1 MSLCSDVRPYVFGPL
16 GIGRD
21 DSRPRGDESCGTD
34 HLRPWSAD
42 GFPDAPDVLGMA
54 SPVPL
59 AAATVPAPEPE
70 PAPAPPDTA
79 AIAAAAWDAG
89 LEEGYQEGLRRA
101 AAEQAA
107 ATERL
112 AALADTAVTDAHQF
126 ARALEQQLVELA
138 LAVAAK
144 VIAREVASDPTL
156 VVGVV
161 RDTLAELQDA
171 TVARLRVH
179 PDDHAVV
186 APHWERLRQ
195 QRGAEQGQLV
205 ADERVQRG
213 GCVVETAVGRVDAQL
228 DTRLAQVAETFAA
241 VREGTL

>member
-16 GIGRD
+16 LLEELGG
-21 DSRPRGDESCGTD
+21 GVG
-34 HLRPWSAD
+34 A
-42 GFPDAPDVLGMA
+42 APGAV
-54 SPVPL
+54 VPAE
-59 AAATVPAPEPE
+59 AAARPAEPAPVPEPE
-70 PAPAPPDTA
+70 PVDVE
-79 AIAAAAWDAG
+79 AISAAAWEAG
-89 LEEGYQEGLRRA
+89 HQEGYEEGLRRA

-107 ATERL
+107 VTERL
-112 AALADTAVTDAHQF
+112 AALAGNALTDAHQF
-126 ARALEQQLVELA
+126 ARALEEQLVELA

-144 VIAREVASDPTL
+144 VVAREVERDPAL

-171 TVARLRVH
+171 TIVRLRVH
-179 PDDHAVV
+179 PDDHALV

-195 QRGAEQGQLV
+195 QRGAEQGLLV

-213 GCVVETAVGRVDAQL
+213 GCIVETAVGRVDAQL